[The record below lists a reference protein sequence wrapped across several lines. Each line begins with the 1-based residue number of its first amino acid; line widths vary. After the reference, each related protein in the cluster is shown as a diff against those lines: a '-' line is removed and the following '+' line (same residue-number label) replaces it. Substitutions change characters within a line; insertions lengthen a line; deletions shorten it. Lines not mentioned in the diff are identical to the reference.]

1 LAENH
6 HRSTNG
12 TMETCQNW
20 WIRPFANTIY
30 WKEYIILHPFIF
42 NFAQLTW
49 VAFK

>member
-20 WIRPFANTIY
+20 WIRQYNLLERIY
-30 WKEYIILHPFIF
+30 
-42 NFAQLTW
+42 NFTSIY
-49 VAFK
+49 F